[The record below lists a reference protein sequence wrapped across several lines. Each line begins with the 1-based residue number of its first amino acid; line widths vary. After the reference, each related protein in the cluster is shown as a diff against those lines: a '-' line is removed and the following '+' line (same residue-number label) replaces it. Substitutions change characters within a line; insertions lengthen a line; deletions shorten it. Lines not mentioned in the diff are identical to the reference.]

1 MPVFFRKIHLFL
13 YLETYKTSF
22 EINCA
27 PGVLFVFQNM
37 GNSFLFPSIWIYRSF
52 IGCFL
57 SNTIIV
63 LCWCY
68 DFLAFKTFRNLQWT
82 KTGDAKFKNI
92 FYGFCSLI
100 VDNPLLIP
108 DKNED
113 ASFINF
119 AELSADFPELVNG
132 KGEGW
137 YYRHIQNIIKFV
149 KKNPTAISEKAKT
162 TVAGISKG
170 FKTEWKK
177 KVRQLQ
183 VPIFALNTKAAWA
196 LRLDDILADA
206 LELGALRTE
215 EYILSHEKYV
225 ALQNLDLNGVPL
237 EVICEVVA
245 FYEANKNEDSDWVVL
260 PIANF
265 DCYYGNTNFS
275 KKWLSK
281 IPDTILTREVSNG
294 ICRVKVNI

>member
-1 MPVFFRKIHLFL
+1 MTNEWLEFKAYTEKQKYSAASKHNLS
-13 YLETYKTSF
+13 YLGRF
-22 EINCA
+22 
-27 PGVLFVFQNM
+27 
-37 GNSFLFPSIWIYRSF
+37 
-52 IGCFL
+52 
-57 SNTIIV
+57 
-63 LCWCY
+63 
-68 DFLAFKTFRNLQWT
+68 AFKTITDFEGFGRILTIIARGYIFHNKNGSLYEGNPYTRVRYARNALCAW
-82 KTGDAKFKNI
+82 
-92 FYGFCSLI
+92 CS
-100 VDNPLLIP
+100 IP

-281 IPDTILTREVSNG
+281 MPDTILTREVSNG
-294 ICRVKVNI
+294 ISRVKVNI

>member
-1 MPVFFRKIHLFL
+1 MTNEWLEFKAYTEKQKYSAASKHDLS
-13 YLETYKTSF
+13 YLGRF
-22 EINCA
+22 
-27 PGVLFVFQNM
+27 
-37 GNSFLFPSIWIYRSF
+37 
-52 IGCFL
+52 
-57 SNTIIV
+57 
-63 LCWCY
+63 
-68 DFLAFKTFRNLQWT
+68 AFKTITDFEGFGRILTIIARGYIFHNKNGSLYEGNPYTRVGYARNALCAW
-82 KTGDAKFKNI
+82 
-92 FYGFCSLI
+92 CS
-100 VDNPLLIP
+100 IP

-281 IPDTILTREVSNG
+281 MPDTILTREVSNG